1 MDDTGGGRSREG
13 PPGAGVE
20 SYLRGFRRR
29 SLTAD
34 LLHLALAA
42 AVVNEA
48 YRWVVIGASRFLDL
62 SIPFINIGPLFILI
76 AFLPAL
82 GRWSMKNTALK
93 ADRLLDLQDR
103 LVSYLDFSHR
113 GDVADAFRAAQ
124 AGETA
129 EALNPHSLKRVRPIR
144 AGLFLGPVLLAASI
158 YYPYFLEGSVA
169 WRVVRHPG
177 TDRIHMSSRSERTSS
192 ADRAAGPTT
201 SGETDTGSTEA
212 DQPEKDGVETG
223 HFRDMMVGNED
234 RPGADL
240 ASLMGS
246 SELTYHITS
255 RTVDRKV
262 SRVVPALLTDPG
274 EKEEARRAKVVPK
287 GSMTFRLFPS
297 ESGDGEGDGSGAFGV
312 GPATEVV
319 VDYDDIPERYR
330 ELVQNYF
337 TILARDLSGDQRR
350 EDD

>member
-1 MDDTGGGRSREG
+1 MDDTNGGRSRGE

-34 LLHLALAA
+34 LLRLALAA
-42 AVVNEA
+42 ALVNEA
-48 YRWVVIGASRFLDL
+48 YRWVVIGASRLLDL
-62 SIPFINIGPLFILI
+62 SIPFINIGPLFILV

-103 LVSYLDFSHR
+103 LVSYLDFSR
-113 GDVADAFRAAQ
+113 RKDVTETFRAAQ
-124 AGETA
+124 AGETV
-129 EALNPHSLKRVRPIR
+129 EALEPHPLKRVRPFK
-144 AGLFLGPVLLAASI
+144 AALFLGPMLLAASI
-158 YYPYFLEGSVA
+158 YYPYFLQGSVI

-177 TDRIHMSSRSERTSS
+177 TDLIHMSSRPERAPS
-192 ADRAAGPTT
+192 ADRPAGQTD
-201 SGETDTGSTEA
+201 SRETATGEA
-212 DQPEKDGVETG
+212 DQPEQDVVETG
-223 HFRDMMVGNED
+223 HSRDVMIGDED
-234 RPGADL
+234 RPEADL
-240 ASLMGS
+240 ASLMGT

-262 SRVVPALLTDPG
+262 SRVVPALLTGPG

-337 TILARDLSGDQRR
+337 TILARDLSGELKERR
-350 EDD
+350 